1 MTEEQKQLILDN
13 IRHNA
18 IIKLEKKVNKGT
30 IDSFSEDDIE
40 KTMRN
45 IVDDDGYYDAITSV
59 FEMVLGESN
68 AWYDDIVEELFKK

>member
-18 IIKLEKKVNKGT
+18 VIKLKQQVDKGT
-30 IDSFSEDDIE
+30 IDSFNDDDIE

-45 IVDDDGYYDAITSV
+45 IVNDDGYYDAITSV

-68 AWYDDIVEELFKK
+68 EWYDDVVEELFKK

>member
-1 MTEEQKQLILDN
+1 MTEEQKQRILDN

-18 IIKLEKKVNKGT
+18 VIKLKQQVDKGT
-30 IDSFSEDDIE
+30 IDSFNDDDIE

-45 IVDDDGYYDAITSV
+45 IVNDDGYYDAITSV

-68 AWYDDIVEELFKK
+68 EWYDDVVEELFKK